1 MGAIKGVE
9 FNVQKVKRL
18 ILEHGWSY
26 REMSEECLMDHTQ
39 IANLMRRGRARP
51 ATLRTIAD
59 VLGVEVKDIL
69 PKENE
74 RNVGAMKIM
83 LDKGAK
89 MPTRAHTFDAGLDL
103 YAKNN
108 DTFTV
113 PPYGGSVTIDTGVHV
128 QIPQHFAGLV
138 KSKSGLMVNSKILT
152 DGTVDCDYTGSIHVT
167 LFNYGEFSYTVE
179 PGSKIAQLVITP
191 VCLPPLELVEEME
204 ETDRGSNGFGSTGKF

>member
-1 MGAIKGVE
+1 MKGGYGQE
-9 FNVQKVKRL
+9 FDTQKVRRL
-18 ILEHGWSY
+18 IAEKGWTH
-26 REMSEECLMDHTQ
+26 EDMAWECGMAKKQ
-39 IANLMRRGRARP
+39 ITWLLKIGRCRP
-51 ATLRTIAD
+51 NTLSILAD
-59 VLGVEVKDIL
+59 ALGVEIKELLYERKDD
-69 PKENE
+69 P
-74 RNVGAMKIM
+74 MKVM
-83 LDKGAK
+83 LDPGAK
-89 MPTRAHTFDAGLDL
+89 MPTRAHAFDAGLDL

-152 DGTVDCDYTGSIHVT
+152 DGTVDCDYNGSIHVT

-191 VCLPPLELVEEME
+191 VCLPPLELVDEME
-204 ETDRGSNGFGSTGKF
+204 ETCRGNNGFGSTGKF